1 MSKYSTDDVMAAVL
15 TLKDAMEGYARLN
28 DLRFD
33 TTQDQMN
40 RRFDTMQDQ
49 MNRRFDRVDERFD
62 RIDERFDR
70 LEGRVAALEPHDQYP
85 AS

>member
-15 TLKDAMEGYARLN
+15 TLKDAIEGYTRSNDRRL
-28 DLRFD
+28 
-33 TTQDQMN
+33 
-40 RRFDTMQDQ
+40 DTMQEQ

-62 RIDERFDR
+62 RMDVRFDR
-70 LEGRVAALEPHDQYP
+70 LDGRVAALEPHDQYP